1 MEDCNLT
8 YSISYSLLPMTS
20 IYIYPSLLESSNY
33 QEYACIMHMEFLFC
47 ENSETSPLPNGADHW
62 LPQMVGPRKRQAG
75 SRNKEI
81 TLVSLN
87 NSILIQLL

>member
-1 MEDCNLT
+1 
-8 YSISYSLLPMTS
+8 
-20 IYIYPSLLESSNY
+20 
-33 QEYACIMHMEFLFC
+33 MEFLFC

-62 LPQMVGPRKRQAG
+62 LPQTVGPRKRQAG

-87 NSILIQLL
+87 NSHTDSTAVNSIYSILAR